1 NRSGKIKKGNKTLT
15 MKAQIVFIV
24 FLAYLHLSTSFMNVK
39 DFDRSGLKRCYER
52 GTLPER
58 INGQEMPLPSS
69 IETFVSLLERIESN
83 YPSMSPTDI
92 IKNLLMSFR
101 VDELPDDFRSW
112 PSAALFAN
120 DFERLFFSLPID
132 LKYEWQPEDFTDDE
146 KCALHFMLSHTINAT
161 ASGNEE
167 LQEDGT
173 VKRPREYGV
182 VSLHSKWKHAFS
194 LSKVLLGILA
204 GLSGNNERDAGELYR
219 SLLPGKRD
227 ENLKNIKIN
236 RLYAATLGDLV
247 SHYANKVLKQNE
259 QVTFVPNG
267 LWNDVSCPTYYSL
280 NSNNMKYVT
289 NSVLRGAIDGLIIGT
304 KLGEKI
310 ETYQKIRLSQIL
322 RMYYGP
328 TGLIDEAEEKGRG
341 TIQWCDRERNFESL
355 RNIRQEIYNFY
366 LLYTNYLRAVPSQNA
381 QEEVNEII
389 NSIQKSTEIFSD
401 ISAEASSECGR
412 SDTSFDKKCS
422 TPFDVF
428 AILDWGTDIQKN
440 FQAEIIGNLSVNFDV
455 GPTQS
460 SVGVY
465 SNMKS
470 QLSRGLNTI
479 VNNTGVS
486 GCQSCFAKYYQR
498 SGGKNS
504 DVEVIQKL
512 NETLSD
518 FVEEYNGAHET
529 LDAVKSG
536 NPAKVVLYFSY
547 STAINEDYRLR
558 DALWELEKSFREATI
573 LALGPGKESLKV
585 FTLKDDI
592 DIFPLPTGAT
602 NAADIAAK
610 LKTRICKAPAEFQ
623 FKECDRNSRAAEQEN
638 RQEIVIGVN
647 KKQYWAMYP
656 KYFLKSYRITLKF
669 KPMDGAQIKVCF
681 TRSSYTILE
690 DNPQHI
696 ECQESSDEIKFFP
709 RDPCYKRNVHNCDP
723 FYFTVEGK
731 KPPTGICQNAK
742 CDTPKDITFEFQHEG
757 ISCNVAS
764 FISVST
770 LSMLFAVL
778 LFIIQKQ

>member
-1 NRSGKIKKGNKTLT
+1 
-15 MKAQIVFIV
+15 
-24 FLAYLHLSTSFMNVK
+24 MNVK

-69 IETFVSLLERIESN
+69 METFVSLLERVESN
-83 YPSMSPTDI
+83 YPSMAPTEI

-219 SLLPGKRD
+219 NLLPGKRD
-227 ENLKNIKIN
+227 DNLKSIKIN
-236 RLYAATLGDLV
+236 RLYAVTLGDLV

-267 LWNDVSCPTYYSL
+267 LWNDVSCPTYYALSA
-280 NSNNMKYVT
+280 NNMKYVT

-304 KLGEKI
+304 RLGEKI
-310 ETYQKIRLSQIL
+310 EIYQKMRLSQIL

-328 TGLIDEAEEKGRG
+328 TGLVDEAEEKSRG
-341 TIQWCDRERNFESL
+341 TIQWCERERNFESL
-355 RNIRQEIYNFY
+355 RNTRDEIFNFY

-381 QEEVNEII
+381 REEVNEII
-389 NSIQKSTEIFSD
+389 NNIQKSTEIFSD
-401 ISAEASSECGR
+401 ITAESSGECVR
-412 SDTSFDKKCS
+412 SETSFDKKCS

-428 AILDWGTDIQKN
+428 AILDWGTDIQRN

-455 GPTQS
+455 GLTQS

-512 NETLSD
+512 NETLTD
-518 FVEEYNGAHET
+518 FVEEYDRTHEA

-536 NPAKVVLYFSY
+536 NPAK
-547 STAINEDYRLR
+547 
-558 DALWELEKSFREATI
+558 
-573 LALGPGKESLKV
+573 
-585 FTLKDDI
+585 
-592 DIFPLPTGAT
+592 
-602 NAADIAAK
+602 IAMK
-610 LKTRICKAPAEFQ
+610 LQ
-623 FKECDRNSRAAEQEN
+623 
-638 RQEIVIGVN
+638 
-647 KKQYWAMYP
+647 KK
-656 KYFLKSYRITLKF
+656 
-669 KPMDGAQIKVCF
+669 
-681 TRSSYTILE
+681 RSG
-690 DNPQHI
+690 DQ
-696 ECQESSDEIKFFP
+696 
-709 RDPCYKRNVHNCDP
+709 
-723 FYFTVEGK
+723 
-731 KPPTGICQNAK
+731 
-742 CDTPKDITFEFQHEG
+742 
-757 ISCNVAS
+757 
-764 FISVST
+764 
-770 LSMLFAVL
+770 
-778 LFIIQKQ
+778 